1 MSPSNPHFSS
11 RENHPNLH
19 KPMQALP
26 RVPTLLVLALSIISL
41 GIYSTYWLFTR
52 TQIINRVHNEPIS
65 MHLAHSVI
73 GLLMLNVL
81 ITFMSGFNPDNVAYR
96 EMATISGLI
105 FSLAS
110 LFWVFT
116 LRQRIHKMTRAGEQ
130 SLFWLNGIW
139 TFLFQVLYLQYKIN
153 EYLNDNPSDSSLA
166 V

>member
-1 MSPSNPHFSS
+1 MPSSDPNFHSS
-11 RENHPNLH
+11 ENNQALDR
-19 KPMQALP
+19 PMQALP
-26 RVPTLLVLALSIISL
+26 HVSTFLVLALSIISL

-52 TQIINRVHNEPIS
+52 TQIINRIHHEAIS

-81 ITFMSGFNPDNVAYR
+81 LSLMSGFNPENLAYQ
-96 EMATISGLI
+96 ELAKISGLI
-105 FSLAS
+105 YSLAN
-110 LFWVFT
+110 LYWIFT
-116 LRQRIHKMTRAGEQ
+116 LRQRIHKMVRAGEQ